1 MLPAMNAVLSE
12 PLESGMV
19 VSASTKAPP
28 QLHPVP
34 AWVYLLVWV
43 ALLPMLFGQDPA
55 LVVFGGLIGTSLPIL
70 AWRAGEA
77 PTLFWISLWQWFQA
91 FVAVVQAH
99 VAGVSVAEFLGGEE
113 YERSTY
119 LTLCGVLCFA
129 AAAGWAYR
137 RISSTPKGTNTS
149 FGNLRVHRLLAVWL
163 VLSVGSG
170 VIERVTVGTKLGT
183 AVQPFGFLYM
193 GALLLIF
200 QYSLMTG
207 RGRPLVLAVLAVEI
221 GMGFTGYFG
230 GFRIV
235 GVIAGLA
242 VLTFV
247 SERQRLW
254 GLGIAAGLAFGLLA
268 SFWASI
274 KSDYRNFMSDGEEAQ
289 VVTVTL
295 GQRLDYL
302 GRALEEVDLQHLVSG
317 LDKVFD
323 RLSYVTY
330 FGNCL
335 RTVPSS
341 VPHTNGRLWKEAVA
355 HVLMPRIFFPN
366 KQSFNDSDRTNEF
379 SDVRVADAS
388 QGTSIGI
395 GYIGESYVDFGVP
408 LMFVPILLFGG
419 LVGWCYGKIVQ
430 LAPAHLLGIALGSTM
445 IIRSTVDV
453 ASSNAKMLGAILS
466 TFLIYYVLLKLVGD
480 RLWAWLSWP
489 APKPLASALLPVT
502 TPGSAGS
509 F

>member
-1 MLPAMNAVLSE
+1 MSVVLSE
-12 PLESGMV
+12 PLESGG
-19 VSASTKAPP
+19 VSSTSPKPP
-28 QLHPVP
+28 SQLHPVP

-43 ALLPMLFGQDPA
+43 ALLPLLFGQDPA
-55 LVVFGGLIGTSLPIL
+55 LVIFGGLIGTSLPMV

-91 FVAVVQAH
+91 FAAVVQAH

-119 LTLCGVLCFA
+119 LSLCGVLCFA

-137 RISSTPKGTNTS
+137 RISSAPKGTNTS

-170 VIERVTVGTKLGT
+170 VIDSFTLGTKLGT
-183 AVQPFGFLYM
+183 AVQPISFLYL
-193 GALLLIF
+193 GAMLLIF
-200 QYSLMTG
+200 QYSLATG
-207 RGRPLVLAVLAVEI
+207 RGRPLVLVVLAVEI

-235 GVIAGLA
+235 GVIAGLT

-254 GLGIAAGLAFGLLA
+254 GMGIAAGLAFGLLA
-268 SFWASI
+268 SFWQNI
-274 KSDYRNFMSDGEEAQ
+274 KSEYRVFLSDGEASQ
-289 VVTVTL
+289 VVTVSL
-295 GQRLDYL
+295 GQRLEYL
-302 GRALEEVDLQHLVSG
+302 SRAADGVDFQHLVSG
-317 LDKVFD
+317 LDQVFD

-341 VPHTNGRLWKEAVA
+341 VPHADGRLWKEAVA
-355 HVLMPRIFFPN
+355 HVLMPRVFFPN
-366 KQSFNDSDRTNEF
+366 KQTFNDSDRTNEF

-395 GYIGESYVDFGVP
+395 GYIAESYVDFGVP
-408 LMFVPILLFGG
+408 LMFVPILLFGA
-419 LVGWCYGKIVQ
+419 LVGGCYGKIVH
-430 LAPAHLLGIALGSTM
+430 LAPVHILGIALATTM